1 MKQGNTARTALRAL
15 AAIAVGTLAAC
26 GGDGDNSQ
34 AGSGNS
40 GGNTGGNN
48 GSPAPATYSLTVQ
61 PHLGTVSQGL
71 ITILGLAAGKGV
83 VASGTISSPGPTGQ
97 ITLSIAE
104 ADCGPGLITVSG
116 GSSGQFFD
124 EATGQQQ
131 PLRATDQ
138 IRALVPDICKVQGP
152 KSVSL
157 LDELLLHL
165 PLQQNLALQQNMEAA
180 KNAVA
185 EEAARLREEMTAIIG
200 NMQDEGEQAIANAL
214 LLPRDYARVVPTPI
228 SQPLSGNSA
237 LPSDTAGV
245 VAATLH
251 ALRERQHATA
261 TGLASMSANSFANYA
276 AWMAKAIAESQPA
289 GPRVAATVS
298 DWAKGYVQATVEA
311 RIDARTAADAMN
323 VGAVADRATVL
334 MQSHMQ
340 TPPDVNA
347 RAQQIA
353 GQAPVDSEDLTATL
367 RAAALPLLLRAET
380 PERLDEA
387 RKNGTVTY
395 ACRAGERTHGEVKIA
410 YEDATPNG
418 VLDHSDIFTLDYRQC
433 LTREPLSGLALAR
446 SGRMTVTYF
455 AGEPGVF
462 GASGQVQFD
471 IALSSPEATGSQ
483 PLLQAN
489 GMWTDWLA
497 FGDPVSAGGPLL
509 AGTTPLVRI
518 DSQYFM
524 MTRPGSSATT
534 MTQGMQVRLDAG
546 SDFGSG
552 TGTGKAALKLRGMSQ
567 GVEIDTAQ
575 ALVFEDAAT
584 GPRAVSGAIS
594 LTRHTPVARQGALS
608 AHTSGLIRV
617 ALPGPDGAQAV
628 RLMSMPRLMAHY
640 LAL

>member
-1 MKQGNTARTALRAL
+1 MKQGNTARTALRVL

-26 GGDGDNSQ
+26 GGDGDNGQ
-34 AGSGNS
+34 AGSGN
-40 GGNTGGNN
+40 TGGNH
-48 GSPAPATYSLTVQ
+48 GTPPAPATYTLTIQ

-83 VASGTISSPGPTGQ
+83 VATGTIGSSGPTGQ
-97 ITLSIAE
+97 ITLTIPE

-116 GSSGQFFD
+116 GPSAQFFD

-131 PLRATDQ
+131 PLRATDE
-138 IRALVPDICKVQGP
+138 IRALVPDICKVEGP

-165 PLQQNLALQQNMEAA
+165 PLQQGLALQQNMEAA
-180 KNAVA
+180 RNASA

-200 NMQDEGEQAIANAL
+200 KMQDEGEQIIANAL

-228 SQPLSGNSA
+228 SQALSGNSA

-251 ALRERQHATA
+251 ALRERQHVTV
-261 TGLASMSANSFANYA
+261 TGLASMSANTFANYA
-276 AWMAKAIAESQPA
+276 AWMAKAMAESQPA
-289 GPRVAATVS
+289 GPRVGATVS
-298 DWAKGYVQATVEA
+298 DWAKGYVQATLEA
-311 RIDARTAADAMN
+311 SIDARTAADAMN

-334 MQSHMQ
+334 MQTHMQ
-340 TPPDVNA
+340 SPPDVTA
-347 RAQQIA
+347 RAQQVA

-380 PERLDEA
+380 PARLSEA
-387 RKNGTVTY
+387 RAKGTVTY
-395 ACRAGERTHGEVKIA
+395 ACSAGERTHGEVTIS

-418 VLDHSDIFTLDYRQC
+418 VLDHGDVFALDYRQC
-433 LTREPLSGLALAR
+433 LTREPLSGLALSR

-455 AGEPGVF
+455 AGERGVF

-471 IALSSPEATGSQ
+471 IALSNPGASGAQ

-509 AGTTPLVRI
+509 AGTSPLVRI

-524 MTRPGSSATT
+524 MARPGGATT
-534 MTQGMQVRLDAG
+534 MTQGMQVRLDAS
-546 SDFGSG
+546 SDFGSNSA

-567 GVEIDTAQ
+567 AVEIDTPQ
-575 ALVFEDAAT
+575 PLVFEDAAT
-584 GPRAVSGAIS
+584 GPRAVSGSLS

-608 AHTSGLIRV
+608 AHESGLIRV
-617 ALPGPDGAQAV
+617 ALPGPDGAETV